1 MLATMPDTL
10 DPASPPRHSG
20 PPLTLQPLA
29 PDASGQ
35 PVPPLALADHDTLI
49 AGRSSESDWTIA
61 DQAVSRRHA
70 SFTHRAGEWFVT
82 DLQSRHGTRV
92 NGETIEPGRPV
103 PIAPGDRIEFGVWA
117 CRCRLPGAGQFPT
130 TTFDEQGGR
139 GTAVSPVQP
148 AALDG
153 LAQRRLD
160 ALLTVSRE
168 LNNAKSLDEIA
179 TSAVRAVSAAT
190 GGPRVVVVQQASD
203 REFNALASTFDEPPT
218 LSRTLVEAAAGGQ
231 LVELRDNTIHEQAH
245 SILDLGIRTA
255 ICAPIMV
262 GQSPEA
268 YLYLDSRKAESVLP
282 EDAAAFCQS
291 VAQLAGLALERVR
304 AAELTARHAQ
314 LESDL
319 SAARRAQ
326 QLLMPPRT
334 GSLGP
339 VSYAYESLAGRV
351 VAGDLFDV
359 FTLDDNRTALFLG
372 DVSGKGVG
380 AAVLMAAAQSQLRTR
395 LTSGRPLAEAIGAV
409 SADIHT
415 RSEANKFVTCLAAII
430 HHAEET
436 LEIVDAGHGF
446 AARISPDH
454 KAEKIQTGGGFP
466 LGVTDAADYDTVT
479 VPFPRG
485 ATLVL
490 FSDGVIEQPDPAG
503 VQFGYNNAIET
514 LHDLDTPESLAAA
527 LLAAVRHHAVGACET
542 GHAGSR
548 TGVSSQEDEVGL
560 ADDLTVAAVR
570 LNHA

>member
-1 MLATMPDTL
+1 MQTPHGTTRTPGHAGQ
-10 DPASPPRHSG
+10 A
-20 PPLTLQPLA
+20 LTLQPLA
-29 PDASGQ
+29 PDASGNT
-35 PVPPLALADHDTLI
+35 VPPLELRDQATVI
-49 AGRSSESDWTIA
+49 AGRSSETDWTIA

-70 SFTHRAGEWFVT
+70 SFTSRAGEWFVT
-82 DLQSRHGTRV
+82 DLRSRHGTRV
-92 NGETIEPGRPV
+92 NGRAIEPGLPV

-117 CRCRLPGAGQFPT
+117 CRCRAPGERHFPT
-130 TTFDEQGGR
+130 TTFDER
-139 GTAVSPVQP
+139 APHADTVSPVQP
-148 AALDG
+148 ASLDG

-168 LNNAKSLDEIA
+168 LNSARSLDDVA
-179 TSAVRAVSAAT
+179 TSAVRAVHAAT

-203 REFNALASTFDEPPT
+203 REFAAIASSTDEPPT

-231 LVELRDNTIHEQAH
+231 LVELRDNTIHRQAH

-262 GQSPEA
+262 GQTPEA
-268 YLYLDSRKAESVLP
+268 FLYLDSRKAESVLP

-304 AAELTARHAQ
+304 AAELSARHAQ

-334 GSLGP
+334 GTLGP

-359 FTLDDNRTALFLG
+359 FSLDQQRTALFLG

-395 LTSGRPLAEAIGAV
+395 LASGRPLAEAVASV
-409 SADIHT
+409 SADIHS

-430 HHAEET
+430 HHDDET
-436 LEIVDAGHGF
+436 IELVDAGHGF
-446 AARISPDH
+446 AARVSPDRR
-454 KAEKIQTGGGFP
+454 AEKIQTGGGFP
-466 LGVTDAADYDTVT
+466 LGVTDSADYEPST

-503 VQFGYNNAIET
+503 VQFGYDNAIHT
-514 LHDLDTPESLAAA
+514 LHDRDTPEALAAA
-527 LLAAVRHHAVGACET
+527 LLHAVRRHA
-542 GHAGSR
+542 AGGESVPR
-548 TGVSSQEDEVGL
+548 AAASGEAGL

-570 LNHA
+570 LNAP